1 MAEPNPELVRRG
13 YDALAR
19 HDTLAVPALLAEDI
33 TWLINP

>member
-1 MAEPNPELVRRG
+1 MAEPNAELLRRG

-19 HDTLAVPALLAEDI
+19 HDTVAVRALLAADI

>member
-13 YDALAR
+13 YDALAK
-19 HDTLAVPALLAEDI
+19 HDTLAVPALLAENI